1 MPYTYTQPVKKPDFA
16 MLDGTNGVAGGV
28 NTAEPPND
36 SKDYG
41 WDFGEKPTSS
51 WMNWIHRT
59 TANWVYYLD
68 ERVTELLTFM
78 ADSKDST
85 KTKTAADADNYFR
98 SQW

>member
-1 MPYTYTQPVKKPDFA
+1 

-28 NTAEPPND
+28 NTVEPPND

-51 WMNWIHRT
+51 WMNWIHRI

-68 ERVTELLTFM
+68 ERVTTLLSSDIKHQDAYTF
-78 ADSKDST
+78 
-85 KTKTAADADNYFR
+85 FR
-98 SQW
+98 NQS